1 MPVAVVASWWLPSP
15 RSCPSLAAPALW
27 AATPA
32 ARSPASPP
40 AAQVKKR
47 GDDRKYLA
55 RVLSIGIECDI
66 ALLAVDDPGFWE
78 GVEPLQF
85 GPLPRLQDS
94 VAVVGYPV
102 GGDTISITAGVVSR
116 IEVGAR
122 RGALHTLPPPPTS
135 PAPHPGPA
143 KPPGG
148 ARRPLPARAGLARSL
163 SGRPP

>member
-1 MPVAVVASWWLPSP
+1 MLRPPAQSP
-15 RSCPSLAAPALW
+15 T
-27 AATPA
+27 AT
-32 ARSPASPP
+32 SPP
-40 AAQVKKR
+40 AACLPGAPPQVKKR

-66 ALLAVDDPGFWE
+66 ALLAVDDPSFWE

-116 IEVGAR
+116 IEVGLWPSA
-122 RGALHTLPPPPTS
+122 
-135 PAPHPGPA
+135 
-143 KPPGG
+143 
-148 ARRPLPARAGLARSL
+148 AGMSVLMWPSAAGMSVL
-163 SGRPP
+163 MWPVWG